1 MSNTLRSLALL
12 ARGIGIAAGA
22 FAIAHIGN
30 LSLGEHGLAVWWP
43 LNGIIVATLMIAPR
57 ERTAR
62 ILTAVT
68 AGNLAAY
75 IYSDFGI
82 LSGWYALGDAAEIS
96 IATWG
101 LRRFVGDR
109 VALSDTRHVLAI
121 VVTAVFAAIPPGLVC
136 AVLAARVGHHGFLSF
151 FRTWWLADALGMILA
166 APAVVGLVDL
176 FRRRRSFATR
186 VWIESGLMTVLTFA
200 AAAAAMSQSSIGTMD
215 LAADARY
222 LVFPFLIWS
231 ALRLSPQVTAVAV
244 MTGALSAACIATPF
258 VHPVMA
264 SAVAHMFAIQLFLGI
279 VGVTALLLAATAQGM
294 RDALTRVVDS
304 EGALRRLSVDLDRA
318 REDERARISA
328 EIHDELGQELT
339 ALKMEVARRTTD
351 DPRWRLAVLPQIDR
365 TIASVRRLAT
375 DLRPPSLDHLGLPA
389 AIESHTQQFT
399 RRTGIRT
406 RVSIGQAGHG
416 VKEEPALALYRVVQ
430 EALTNVARHA
440 RARSVSVDM
449 TEDEFALVLEIADDG
464 AGFDEVGKGQG
475 LGILGMRERLARV
488 GASFAIERRHPA
500 GTLVRCRLPL
510 ARKVAA

>member
-1 MSNTLRSLALL
+1 EREQGEGARGRSECREPAAGAGDRPGVAGHRADGEGHADDRRHGRRERRGRRRTLGAVRNVVGDRRPAERACGRSVHGYGASRFGSAFDRPRADRRPQGRIGGRVLRPGTQGFPSYADWAGSRRSPAPALMSNTLRSLALL

-279 VGVTALLLAATAQGM
+279 V
-294 RDALTRVVDS
+294 
-304 EGALRRLSVDLDRA
+304 
-318 REDERARISA
+318 
-328 EIHDELGQELT
+328 
-339 ALKMEVARRTTD
+339 
-351 DPRWRLAVLPQIDR
+351 
-365 TIASVRRLAT
+365 
-375 DLRPPSLDHLGLPA
+375 
-389 AIESHTQQFT
+389 
-399 RRTGIRT
+399 
-406 RVSIGQAGHG
+406 
-416 VKEEPALALYRVVQ
+416 
-430 EALTNVARHA
+430 
-440 RARSVSVDM
+440 
-449 TEDEFALVLEIADDG
+449 
-464 AGFDEVGKGQG
+464 
-475 LGILGMRERLARV
+475 
-488 GASFAIERRHPA
+488 
-500 GTLVRCRLPL
+500 
-510 ARKVAA
+510 